1 MSLLH
6 DILAFLHL
14 DLNVVWFLLIGV
26 LFMGYA
32 VLDGFDLGVGA
43 LHLFSKGDHER
54 RVMINSIG
62 PVWDGN
68 EVWLV
73 TGGGALFAAF
83 PVVYATVF
91 SGFYL
96 GFMALLAGLI
106 FRAVAI
112 EFRSKQ
118 PMGWW
123 RTAWDWSFSL
133 SSLLCSLL
141 IGVVIGNIALGVP
154 LDANHDYAG
163 TFLDLLNPY
172 ALLVGVTTVALFMMH
187 GCIYVIMKSEGE
199 LNRRARGWVYNTII
213 FFIMCYFLTTVSTLL
228 YAPRMGIPF
237 KEHPWLG
244 ILAIANMLAVANIPR
259 EIFHGREFRAFLSSS
274 ASVVLLMAVFGA
286 GMFPDLVASHDPANS
301 LNLYNAASSQ
311 TTLAIM
317 LVIAL
322 LGVPLVLTYTVC
334 IYWVFRGKVKLDAH
348 SY

>member
-1 MSLLH
+1 
-6 DILAFLHL
+6 
-14 DLNVVWFLLIGV
+14 
-26 LFMGYA
+26 
-32 VLDGFDLGVGA
+32 
-43 LHLFSKGDHER
+43 
-54 RVMINSIG
+54 
-62 PVWDGN
+62 
-68 EVWLV
+68 
-73 TGGGALFAAF
+73 
-83 PVVYATVF
+83 
-91 SGFYL
+91 
-96 GFMALLAGLI
+96 
-106 FRAVAI
+106 
-112 EFRSKQ
+112 
-118 PMGWW
+118 MGWW